1 MDKKKNMFGHPSI
14 AVPSNDRIKQ
24 MAQMLQQ
31 APESYPEAEE
41 APTDPQVMP
50 VGDLESLIF
59 LGAIEDSL
67 VINGYTFDFRTLTS
81 KEQNDIWLS
90 VSFLS
95 NDTKFFVVKIFFLA
109 RAIKAVNGRALD
121 ILYKGQDFRELTK
134 EQRAVKV
141 LENWQDTLINEL
153 YDFYSQLLDRSK
165 KTIRQEDIVK

>member
-1 MDKKKNMFGHPSI
+1 MTDKKKNMFGHPSI
-14 AVPSNDRIKQ
+14 SPPSNDRIKQ

-31 APESYPEAEE
+31 APEEKIYQEE
-41 APTDPQVMP
+41 PTDPQVMP

-59 LGAIEDSL
+59 LGAIEDSK

-141 LENWQDTLINEL
+141 LENWQDALVNEL
-153 YDFYSQLLDRSK
+153 YEFYSQMLERSK